1 VHADSQKLSG
11 VYAMS
16 DEDTMDWDEEPIDW
30 ESLFAEVT
38 ETNEANSDSV
48 ATLELS
54 EIAPDVFDAMHKAII
69 DQCDNDGY
77 ATTTRAAR
85 ARLLIDRR
93 LRILR
98 PEAVLRSVV
107 GE

>member
-1 VHADSQKLSG
+1 MHADSQKLSG

-54 EIAPDVFDAMHKAII
+54 DSYT
-69 DQCDNDGY
+69 QC
-77 ATTTRAAR
+77 TI
-85 ARLLIDRR
+85 RLCKPAKTDF
-93 LRILR
+93 
-98 PEAVLRSVV
+98 EA
-107 GE
+107 

>member
-1 VHADSQKLSG
+1 
-11 VYAMS
+11 MS

-54 EIAPDVFDAMHKAII
+54 EIAPSVFDAMHKAL
-69 DQCDNDGY
+69 DRPRTARFEPSCG
-77 ATTTRAAR
+77 AR
-85 ARLLIDRR
+85 ARRR
-93 LRILR
+93 PFSVRNVLSLR
-98 PEAVLRSVV
+98 PASTPMSTRMA
-107 GE
+107 GDAQCARRGGY